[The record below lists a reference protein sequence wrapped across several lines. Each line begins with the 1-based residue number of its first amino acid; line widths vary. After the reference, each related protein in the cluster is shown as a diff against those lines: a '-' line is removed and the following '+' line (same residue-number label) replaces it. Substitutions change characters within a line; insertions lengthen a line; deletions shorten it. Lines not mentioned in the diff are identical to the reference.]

1 MMSSTSMTPPQQHPR
16 ISQASASPG
25 ALRVQPVRTFTGA
38 EGAWS
43 DAHELARAQV
53 EPVFVPVTPYTDD
66 RGWSLMNCLTGVMS
80 ASGQINF
87 SVQYPGIVK
96 AWHRHERQT
105 DFWMCVQGHIKAG
118 VWRESDGAAWM
129 LVTGE
134 KRPGVLIIPTPLW
147 HGAACVGN
155 TPCGLLYYVTHA
167 YDAAKPDE
175 LRRPWD
181 SVEGFPWAPRNG

>member
-1 MMSSTSMTPPQQHPR
+1 MSSTSMTPPQQQPR
-16 ISQASASPG
+16 TGQASASSG
-25 ALRVQPVRTFTGA
+25 SLRVQPVRTFTGA
-38 EGAWS
+38 WS
-43 DAHELARAQV
+43 DAHDLARAEL

-80 ASGQINF
+80 ATGQINF
-87 SVQYPGIVK
+87 SMQYPGIVK

-105 DFWMCVQGHIKAG
+105 DFWMCVTGHIKAG

-181 SVEGFPWAPRNG
+181 SVAGFPWAPRNG